1 MTHAIRFYQTGG
13 PEVMKWEILDPGTPG
28 PGQVLVRHTAV
39 GLNYIDVYHRNGTY
53 PVNLPA
59 TPGMEGAGIVESVG
73 SGVDDFRPGDRVA
86 YASGPMGAYAEVRTM
101 PADRLVHVPEGIADD
116 QAAAMMLQGL
126 TAHYLLRRTY
136 PVKAGDTILVHAAAG
151 GVGLLLCQWAKHLGA
166 KVLGTV
172 GTEEKATLALA
183 HGCDHAILYR
193 REDFRQR
200 VVELTHGAKVQVVY
214 DSVGRDTFDQSLD
227 CLAPLGMMVSF
238 GQSSG
243 PIPPFDMGKLGA
255 KGSLFLTRPSLMAYT
270 ANRSDL
276 LKGADELFQ
285 MVATEKLKIPVMQRY
300 PLKEA
305 AQAHA
310 DLEARKTTGA
320 TVFTV

>member
-13 PEVMKWEILDPGTPG
+13 PEVMKWEMFDPGMPG
-28 PGQVLVRHTAV
+28 PGQVLVRHRAV

-53 PVNLPA
+53 PVSLPA
-59 TPGMEGAGIVESVG
+59 TPGMEAAGIVEDVG

-86 YASGPMGAYAEVRTM
+86 YATGPMGAYAESRIM
-101 PADRLVHVPEGIADD
+101 PADRLVHVPQGISDD

-126 TAHYLLRRTY
+126 TAQYLLRRTY

-166 KVLGTV
+166 TVLGTV
-172 GTEEKATLALA
+172 GSEDKAALALA
-183 HGCDHAILYR
+183 NGCDHAILYR
-193 REDFRQR
+193 RENFHQR
-200 VVELTHGAKVQVVY
+200 VMELTQGSKVQVVY

-243 PIPPFDMGKLGA
+243 MIPPFDISQLGA
-255 KGSLFLTRPSLMAYT
+255 RGSLFLTRPSLMAYT

-276 LKGADELFQ
+276 LKGADELFK
-285 MVATEKLKIPVMQRY
+285 MVATEKLKVSVRQRY

-305 AQAHA
+305 VQAHV

-320 TVFTV
+320 TIFTL